1 MLHRDKEKSRFYE
14 NTFFDYYHYYYTLH
28 EKIMSLSK
36 YVLVPCIS

>member
-1 MLHRDKEKSRFYE
+1 MLHRDSEKSRFYE
-14 NTFFDYYHYYYTLH
+14 NTFFDYYHYHTLH